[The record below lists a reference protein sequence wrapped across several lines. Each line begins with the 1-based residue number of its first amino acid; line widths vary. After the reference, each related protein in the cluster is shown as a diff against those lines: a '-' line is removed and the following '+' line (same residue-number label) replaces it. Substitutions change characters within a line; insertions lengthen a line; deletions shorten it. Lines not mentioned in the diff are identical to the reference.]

1 MAVRLFEMVED
12 LSDDSRLGDE
22 GHDAELSRALG
33 ANERVDFKHPSDEMG
48 PSASKGSLA
57 LRAQSWLVWARS
69 KALVQSLSLRLA
81 LSTFSSHDVGIV
93 AVVKNQMSPR
103 LWDLRDH
110 SS

>member
-57 LRAQSWLVWARS
+57 LRAQSWLVWVRS

-81 LSTFSSHDVGIV
+81 LSTPSSHDVGVV
-93 AVVKNQMSPR
+93 AIVKNQMSPR